1 MNLNMYEANAN
12 ENPDNRR
19 KHSFSCRT
27 WTHVRE
33 RAISSKAV
41 SRSNGLYRSYTPDPG
56 TGAACLVIEQRNVSI
71 AKI

>member
-33 RAISSKAV
+33 RELFHLKLFLDPTAYIDLIRPTQVQELPV
-41 SRSNGLYRSYTPDPG
+41 SL
-56 TGAACLVIEQRNVSI
+56 
-71 AKI
+71 